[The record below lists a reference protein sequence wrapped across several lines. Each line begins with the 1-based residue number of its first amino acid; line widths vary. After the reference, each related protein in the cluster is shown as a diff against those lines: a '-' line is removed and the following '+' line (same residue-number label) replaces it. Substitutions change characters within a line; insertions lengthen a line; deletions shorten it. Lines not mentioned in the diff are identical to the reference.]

1 MRTKVVFAAAAL
13 VALAF
18 VVKPVV
24 AHHSFSAE
32 FDATKPFKLSGPVT
46 KVEWMNP
53 HTFFYIDVT
62 DEKTGKV
69 TNWAM
74 EMGSPNGLMRQGW
87 TPQHDEDRRRRD
99 RRGQHGEGWQPDGQ
113 RALGGA
119 ERHRSAAVRGI
130 EPGHHSVNLASG
142 RFQRVHS

>member
-1 MRTKVVFAAAAL
+1 MRTKFVVVVAAAVL
-13 VALAF
+13 LASAGR
-18 VVKPVV
+18 VL

-32 FDATKPFKLSGPVT
+32 FDATKTFKYTGTVT

-62 DEKTGKV
+62 DEKTKKV

-87 TPQHDEDRRRRD
+87 TRNSMKIGDKVTVEGSLAKDGSPTGNARSVILEAT
-99 RRGQHGEGWQPDGQ
+99 GQK
-113 RALGGA
+113 LF
-119 ERHRSAAVRGI
+119 AASSQGNT
-130 EPGHHSVNLASG
+130 P
-142 RFQRVHS
+142 

>member
-18 VVKPVV
+18 VVKPVI

-32 FDATKPFKLSGPVT
+32 FDANKPFKLSGPVT

-87 TPQHDEDRRRRD
+87 TRNTMKIGDVVTV
-99 RRGQHGEGWQPDGQ
+99 EG
-113 RALGGA
+113 
-119 ERHRSAAVRGI
+119 SAAKDGSNIGNAR
-130 EPGHHSVNLASG
+130 SVMLGDGKRLFAGSS
-142 RFQRVHS
+142 QTTTP

>member
-1 MRTKVVFAAAAL
+1 MRTKIAIVVAA
-13 VALAF
+13 VALLAS
-18 VVKPVV
+18 VRPMI

-32 FDATKPFKLSGPVT
+32 FDANKPFKMTGTVT

-62 DEKTGKV
+62 DEKTKKV

-87 TPQHDEDRRRRD
+87 SRNTMKIGDVVTV
-99 RRGQHGEGWQPDGQ
+99 EGSMAKDGSPTGN
-113 RALGGA
+113 A
-119 ERHRSAAVRGI
+119 RSVMTSDGKRLFAASSQGTN
-130 EPGHHSVNLASG
+130 P
-142 RFQRVHS
+142 